1 MTEQFWNSKGMVFD
15 IQRFSIHDGPGIRTI
30 VFLKGCPL
38 RCVWCS
44 NPESQSVGA
53 ELLVLADKCKGCR
66 RCEEVCPLGAIR
78 FQPGFRL
85 DRDVC
90 EGCGQ
95 CAEVCPTGALQVS
108 GRVQKVDEIIQVLK
122 RDEVYYRR
130 SGGGVTLSGGEPLMH
145 PAFAA
150 DLLRTCKE
158 IGWHTAMETSGF
170 SGWSAFE
177 KVLPWLDLVLLD
189 IKHVDDEKHVRY
201 IGQSNRMILENA
213 RRLGE
218 NGVPVVIRVPVVP
231 GCNDTPEEIR
241 RIASFARS
249 IPGVRELH
257 LLPYHR
263 LGEMKYRYLDAE
275 YPLTG
280 QRPPVNQVMEA
291 LRIAGAA
298 EGLHC
303 QIGG

>member
-44 NPESQSVGA
+44 NPESQSAGA

-95 CAEVCPTGALQVS
+95 CAEVGPTGALQVS
-108 GRVQKVDEIIQVLK
+108 GRVQKVEEIIQVLK

-150 DLLRTCKE
+150 DLLRACK
-158 IGWHTAMETSGF
+158 
-170 SGWSAFE
+170 
-177 KVLPWLDLVLLD
+177 
-189 IKHVDDEKHVRY
+189 
-201 IGQSNRMILENA
+201 
-213 RRLGE
+213 
-218 NGVPVVIRVPVVP
+218 
-231 GCNDTPEEIR
+231 EIR

-280 QRPPVNQVMEA
+280 QCPPVNEVMEA
-291 LRIAGAA
+291 LRMAGAA